1 MGYITAKLITEL
13 VESKIAGS
21 DLFIGEIKVKPGNV
35 IYVFLD
41 GDHGVTIEQ
50 CIDVSRHVE
59 HNLDRAREDFELHV
73 SSYGLG
79 QPLKFPRQYRNAIG
93 KRLSVTTIENE
104 RHVGLLLGANDSEI
118 ILEKPA
124 AKKKENSIKM
134 GIPLTNIKTA
144 KIEVVFK

>member
-1 MGYITAKLITEL
+1 MGYITAKLIIEL

-21 DLFIGEIKVKPGNV
+21 DLFIGEIKVKPGNI

-50 CIDVSRHVE
+50 CIEVSRHVE

-79 QPLKFPRQYRNAIG
+79 QPLKFPRQYKNAIG
-93 KRLSVTTIENE
+93 KQLSVTTIENE
-104 RHVGLLLGANDSEI
+104 KHVGLLLEANDSEI
-118 ILEKPA
+118 ILEKPV
-124 AKKKENSIKM
+124 AKKKENPIKM
-134 GIPLTNIKTA
+134 EISLANIKTA